1 LSPRI
6 RSRSIRSQQIASSR
20 NQSEQTKPDVDAST
34 VPGTKQ
40 DGPQM
45 QTTRAAT
52 QEAAA
57 GHLIANTHVHVPPN
71 FSAFATAEAAVAAAR
86 AEGARVLGISNFHDQ
101 QVYRR
106 FADSA
111 IAAGIVPV
119 FGLEFITVVDDLRD
133 AGIRVNDPGNPGRMY
148 LCGKGVDPFR
158 EPSGEA
164 AAIADGARR
173 ANEARAAAM
182 TGLLRD
188 HFAAAG
194 LATSLDDR
202 AIVADVAERAGVPEA
217 WVVLQERHIAMAF
230 QEALF
235 LQVPPERRAVLLAR
249 AYGRAPSAPV
259 EDPVAVQGE
268 IRSRLMKAGCPGFVA
283 ETALGFADAVRLV
296 LEADGI
302 PAYPTL
308 ADGASPVCPFEAS
321 PGTLARDLKARGLH
335 LAELIPNRNEPE
347 VVDAYVAAFR
357 AAGIA
362 VTAGTEHNTLDA
374 IPIDP
379 ECRGGRPLSA
389 AARAVFREGTC
400 VVVAHQHLRARGRP
414 GFVDRDGVPAP
425 GFESDDARI
434 RWFANVGERIIAGQ
448 EETL

>member
-1 LSPRI
+1 MPMSLAADR
-6 RSRSIRSQQIASSR
+6 
-20 NQSEQTKPDVDAST
+20 
-34 VPGTKQ
+34 
-40 DGPQM
+40 GPL
-45 QTTRAAT
+45 AAP
-52 QEAAA
+52 
-57 GHLIANTHVHVPPN
+57 LVANTHVHLPPN
-71 FSAFATAEAAVAAAR
+71 FSAFATPEVAVAAAR
-86 AEGARVLGISNFHDQ
+86 DQGARVLGISNFHDQ
-101 QVYRR
+101 RVYRR
-106 FADSA
+106 FADA
-111 IAAGIVPV
+111 AVAAGIVPV

-158 EPSGEA
+158 EPSTA
-164 AAIADGARR
+164 AVAIASGARR

-182 TGLLRD
+182 TDLLRD

-202 AIVADVAERAGVPEA
+202 AIVADVAERADVPED

-235 LQVPPERRAVLLAR
+235 LQAPPERRPAILAR
-249 AYGRAPSAPV
+249 AYGRAPAAPV
-259 EDPVAVQGE
+259 EDPVEVQGE
-268 IRSRLMKAGCPGFVA
+268 IRSRLMKAGCPAFV
-283 ETALGFADAVRLV
+283 EESALGFEDAVRLV
-296 LEADGI
+296 LDADGI

-321 PGTLARDLKARGLH
+321 PEGLARELKRRGLH
-335 LAELIPNRNEPE
+335 LAELIPNRNEPS

-362 VTAGTEHNTLDA
+362 VTAGTEHNTLDQV
-374 IPIDP
+374 PIDP

-389 AARAVFREGTC
+389 AARAVFREGTG

-425 GFESDDARI
+425 DFESDDARI
-434 RWFANVGERIIAGQ
+434 RWFADLGERIIAG
-448 EETL
+448 EEVAL

>member
-1 LSPRI
+1 
-6 RSRSIRSQQIASSR
+6 
-20 NQSEQTKPDVDAST
+20 
-34 VPGTKQ
+34 
-40 DGPQM
+40 M
-45 QTTRAAT
+45 QTPRA
-52 QEAAA
+52 ED
-57 GHLIANTHVHVPPN
+57 HELPREPLVANTHVHVPPN
-71 FSAFATAEAAVAAAR
+71 FSAFATAEAAVAVAH

-101 QVYRR
+101 RVYRR
-106 FADSA
+106 FADA
-111 IAAGIVPV
+111 AVAAGIVPV

-158 EPSGEA
+158 EPSA
-164 AAIADGARR
+164 AAVAIADGARR

-182 TGLLRD
+182 TDLLRD

-235 LQVPPERRAVLLAR
+235 LQVPPERRAVLLGR
-249 AYGRAPSAPV
+249 AYGHAASAPV

-268 IRSRLMKAGCPGFVA
+268 IRSRLMKAGCPAFVA
-283 ETALGFADAVRLV
+283 ESALGFEDAVRLV
-296 LEADGI
+296 LAWDGI

-308 ADGASPVCPFEAS
+308 ADGVSPVCPFEDPPEA
-321 PGTLARDLKARGLH
+321 LARGLKARGLH

-379 ECRGGRPLSA
+379 ACRGGRALSA
-389 AARAVFREGTC
+389 TARAAFREGTC
-400 VVVAHQHLRARGRP
+400 VVVAHQHLRARGLP
-414 GFVDRDGVPAP
+414 GFVDGEGVPAP

-434 RWFANVGERIIAGQ
+434 RWFAALGERIVAG
-448 EETL
+448 EEVAP

>member
-1 LSPRI
+1 
-6 RSRSIRSQQIASSR
+6 
-20 NQSEQTKPDVDAST
+20 
-34 VPGTKQ
+34 
-40 DGPQM
+40 M
-45 QTTRAAT
+45 QTPPAVDG
-52 QEAAA
+52 EAAA
-57 GHLIANTHVHVPPN
+57 DPLIANTHVHVPPN

-86 AEGARVLGISNFHDQ
+86 VEGARVLGISNFHDQ
-101 QVYRR
+101 RVYRR
-106 FADSA
+106 FADAA

-119 FGLEFITVVDDLRD
+119 YGLEFITVVDDLRD

-158 EPSGEA
+158 ELPEA
-164 AAIADGARR
+164 AARLAAGARR
-173 ANEARAAAM
+173 ANEQRAAAM
-182 TGLLRD
+182 TDLLRD

-202 AIVADVAERAGVPEA
+202 AIVEDVAERAGVPEE
-217 WVVLQERHIAMAF
+217 WVVLQERHLAMAF

-235 LQVPPERRAVLLAR
+235 LQVPPERRAVLLGR
-249 AYGRAPSAPV
+249 AYGRAPSAAL

-268 IRSRLMKAGCPGFVA
+268 IRSRLMKAGCPGFVP
-283 ETALGFADAVRLV
+283 ETALGFGDAVRLV

-321 PGTLARDLKARGLH
+321 PDGLAHELKARGLH

-362 VTAGTEHNTLDA
+362 VTAGTEHNTTEA

-389 AARAVFREGTC
+389 AARAAFREGTC

-414 GFVDRDGVPAP
+414 GFVDRDGVPAS
-425 GFESDDARI
+425 GFENDDARI
-434 RWFANVGERIIAGQ
+434 RWFADLGERIVGG
-448 EETL
+448 EEVAL